1 MQLHKLGIKNY
12 KSLKNIAFINFD
24 DITTIIGQNMSI
36 IEFIE
41 MMLTNNIPNELEYVM
56 YLGYEENNGIK

>member
-1 MQLHKLGIKNY
+1 
-12 KSLKNIAFINFD
+12 
-24 DITTIIGQNMSI
+24 MSI

-56 YLGYEENNGIK
+56 YLGYEENNEIKWDVRFIRRIWIRTEIK